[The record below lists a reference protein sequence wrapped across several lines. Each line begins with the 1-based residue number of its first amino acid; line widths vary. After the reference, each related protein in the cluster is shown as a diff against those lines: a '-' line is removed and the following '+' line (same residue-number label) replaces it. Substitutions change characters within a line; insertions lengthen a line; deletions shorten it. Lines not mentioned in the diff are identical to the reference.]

1 MRPLNRFIA
10 TVVAVAVWAAAG
22 YAVASGP
29 QAYKAIAP
37 AVPDVAAVCSRPL
50 QN

>member
-1 MRPLNRFIA
+1 MRSLSRFIA

-29 QAYKAIAP
+29 QAYKASAP
-37 AVPDVAAVCSRPL
+37 ALPEVAAVCSRLL